1 MAEAASYRFRT
12 AVGGFHKGDVSA
24 YIKQTAGA
32 HQAECAQLKQA
43 LSDAQQENETLRASL
58 AELQAQLDAV
68 HEPSDEDREERAAQE
83 PDTSEHITELELGA
97 YRRAEAAERLAYQRA
112 GRLYADM
119 QRIHDSALAQLEPA
133 LPGRRADRESHGRGP
148 WAHESHPGTD
158 PAGSR
163 TGRTGSGGHGRPA
176 SRPAEGLEA
185 AE

>member
-83 PDTSEHITELELGA
+83 PDTPGHITELELGA

-119 QRIHDSALAQLEPA
+119 QRIHDSALAQLEQLSQDAAQTAKAMDAA
-133 LPGRRADRESHGRGP
+133 LGRMKATLAQTQQE
-148 WAHESHPGTD
+148 
-158 PAGSR
+158 AGQAAQALEAM
-163 TGRTGSGGHGRPA
+163 GALLPD
-176 SRPAEGLEA
+176 PAEGLEA